1 MAITQRASNQT
12 TTTTTN
18 WGSGEIA
25 VIGRRKVVVEEE
37 G

>member
-1 MAITQRASNQT
+1 MAITQRASNQP
-12 TTTTTN
+12 TTTN

-25 VIGRRKVVVEEE
+25 VIGRRWLVVVVEE